1 MFKKLLF
8 AVAPLMLVAGTVV
21 AHDNSLSTVA
31 KLAADTSDSAQTD
44 VIDELGQTDV
54 DALLGEGE
62 EEPEEAIAA
71 GFRRFGHR
79 YGRSY
84 GHGYGHSY
92 GYRHGYGYGNGYGHG
107 YGNGYGGHGFG
118 HSYYYQPVHYSYYT
132 PVYSSYWGCW

>member
-21 AHDNSLSTVA
+21 AHDSSLSTVA
-31 KLAADTSDSAQTD
+31 KLAAGTSDSAQTD

-62 EEPEEAIAA
+62 EEPDEAIAA
-71 GFRRFGHR
+71 GFRRFG
-79 YGRSY
+79 RSY
-84 GHGYGHSY
+84 GHGYGRGYGHSY
-92 GYRHGYGYGNGYGHG
+92 GRGYGHG
-107 YGNGYGGHGFG
+107 YSRGWGHSYGHGWGHGYG